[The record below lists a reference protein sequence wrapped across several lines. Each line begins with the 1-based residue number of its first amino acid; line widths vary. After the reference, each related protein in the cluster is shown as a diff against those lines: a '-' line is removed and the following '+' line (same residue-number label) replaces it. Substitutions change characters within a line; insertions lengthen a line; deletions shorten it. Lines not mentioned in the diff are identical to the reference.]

1 MLDFLGLLLNVL
13 VTVGDVLMLASAFQ
27 ALLRRL
33 LAALVGEDRRV
44 SLFWSVLAVML
55 LGLLAG
61 GISLAVLPSPV
72 AAPYPVRG
80 GSLILA
86 PAISAL
92 VLMLIGDVWHKWRGW
107 RPALFTFRAGAVF
120 AFGIALVRFVNAAH

>member
-61 GISLAVLPSPV
+61 GISLAVLPCPSPPPTRCAV
-72 AAPYPVRG
+72 
-80 GSLILA
+80 
-86 PAISAL
+86 
-92 VLMLIGDVWHKWRGW
+92 
-107 RPALFTFRAGAVF
+107 GA
-120 AFGIALVRFVNAAH
+120 